1 LLAGCCIVY
10 LGLGGGYCILVGVFD
25 GVILCFERSVG
36 NGELWVLLGVGLLYL
51 LFFANKLKF

>member
-1 LLAGCCIVY
+1 M
-10 LGLGGGYCILVGVFD
+10 GVFG